1 MNNPFA
7 AGGGTAF
14 PLVYDDEIKLTKEI
28 HSGMSLRDW
37 FAGKAMQSL
46 ILAAKNA
53 KDIDMLS
60 AGAYHLADAMLKERS
75 KE

>member
-1 MNNPFA
+1 MKDT
-7 AGGGTAF
+7 GGPAF
-14 PLVYDDEIKLTKEI
+14 PAWEQDTYGAKFFNE
-28 HSGMSLRDW
+28 GMTMRDW

-46 ILAAKNA
+46 ILAAQNA

>member
-1 MNNPFA
+1 MIDKIEY
-7 AGGGTAF
+7 AF
-14 PLVYDDEIKLTKEI
+14 PLADDTYHE
-28 HSGMSLRDW
+28 GMTLRDW

-46 ILAAKNA
+46 ILAAQNA

-60 AGAYHLADAMLKERS
+60 AGAYQLADAMLKERS